1 MIKDSKQLII
11 TGIVIIV
18 IVAGVSAYLIKTKN
32 NTSQGNLL
40 SAQEVG
46 QISID
51 FINKL
56 DNVLQQGITASLV
69 NIVDEGEI
77 YKIRLKIGEIEY
89 DSYVSKDGK
98 YLFPEGYDLTLETN
112 IQNETGDEKE
122 ISKREIPDAKLFIM
136 SYCPSGLQAQ
146 KMFLPV
152 YDLLKEKAQMGIY
165 FVNYIMHEKHEIDEN
180 LRQYCIQ
187 EKEKEKYSNYLSCF
201 IASPGMES
209 CSSKFY
215 QEFQGDRVKM
225 ANCVQSHIDECLQK
239 SGINKSNISDCMTA
253 TDKEYNIYS
262 QYEDKN
268 TWLNGNFPKFDV
280 HSDLNQKYGVR
291 GSPTVVINDEI
302 VQVNPRSPEKFK
314 EIICQAFN
322 SSPEECSQTLS
333 DTAFSS
339 GFGLEEGTSS
349 GGECK

>member
-1 MIKDSKQLII
+1 MIRDSKQLII

-18 IVAGVSAYLIKTKN
+18 IVAGVSAYLIKSKN
-32 NTSQGNLL
+32 DTSQGNLL

-136 SYCPSGLQAQ
+136 SYCPFGLQAQ

-152 YDLLKEKAQMGIY
+152 YELLGDKAEMGIY

-187 EKEKEKYSNYLSCF
+187 KEEKEKYHDYLTCFVKNGSYEDENAFENCLTETKIDKGRLASCV
-201 IASPGMES
+201 S
-209 CSSKFY
+209 
-215 QEFQGDRVKM
+215 
-225 ANCVQSHIDECLQK
+225 
-239 SGINKSNISDCMTA
+239 A
-253 TDKEYNIYS
+253 TDKEYKITE
-262 QYEDKN
+262 QYNDKS
-268 TWLNGNFPKFDV
+268 TWLGGSYPKFDV
-280 HSDLNQKYGVR
+280 HSDLNQKYGVG
-291 GSPTVVINDEI
+291 GSPTVVINDTVIVSDQIYCPQGEI
-302 VQVNPRSPEKFK
+302 KCSVVSDFVRSPEKFK
-314 EIICQAFN
+314 EIICQSFN
-322 SSPEECSQTLS
+322 SPPEECSQTLS
-333 DTAFSS
+333 ENAFSS